1 MVRKTEIGGEAPTNG
16 AAHAIAT
23 TEPYTANVVIEGV
36 ADILFHRWNVEG
48 IEEKAKAAK
57 GSKAKKSDDIE
68 SYVYR
73 NDDGFICLP
82 GEYLRQ
88 SIIMAAKFKQDPRSP
103 RKSAFDLMK
112 AAVVS
117 LTPLASLGVKD
128 WDYEHK
134 CRVMIQRNGITR
146 SRPAL
151 KMGWTAE
158 VQLMVTLPEYV
169 SPQLLHEL
177 AANAGRLIGV
187 ADFRPTYG
195 RFLVKSFDV
204 GFDS

>member
-1 MVRKTEIGGEAPTNG
+1 MVKRTEIGGEAPTNG
-16 AAHAIAT
+16 AVHAIEMT
-23 TEPYTANVVIEGV
+23 QPYTANVTIEGT
-36 ADILFHRWNVEG
+36 ADMLFHRWNVES
-48 IEEKAKAAK
+48 IEEKSKAAK
-57 GSKAKKSDDIE
+57 GSKAKKSDDVE

-73 NDDGFICLP
+73 NEDGELCIP

-117 LTPLASLGVKD
+117 LTPMASLGVKD

-134 CRVMIQRNGITR
+134 CRVMIQRNGVTR
-146 SRPAL
+146 TRPAF
-151 KMGWTAE
+151 KAGWKAKI
-158 VQLMVTLPEYV
+158 QLMITLPEYV

-177 AANAGRLIGV
+177 ASSAGRLIGV

-195 RFLVKSFDV
+195 RFSVTSFDI
-204 GFDS
+204 GFDK